1 MITRSIQAPD
11 QESIIS
17 FLKAFRAGA
26 RASQFATQLRDRF
39 ARQPKWKALV
49 DAHTYYRAFLEDSPG
64 RALIDHRGPLVGDD
78 LRQTQIVDALGAG
91 RRVFLVSAPA
101 GCGKSRFAL
110 ELSRRLKA
118 QKSWDVRF
126 VRHDESALRQELPE
140 LEKARQLLL
149 VVDDAHECPAL
160 VERLAAACAVASPDQ
175 GIQLICLTRP
185 SGRAVVAEA
194 LANHFPVGE
203 PHEMDLGRPTT
214 KLVRELIDKLIP
226 QLSPHHRDVIRRIVA
241 DSYFAT
247 VLLCSR
253 VARQKNLP
261 QTLSTR
267 NLREFAIRQPIAQA
281 VRDLCTTEK
290 ALDALA
296 VYAACAPVRAGDG
309 VVRANAA
316 THSGL
321 SVAAVEVLEQRVLE
335 AGLFQA
341 DGLGWLRPV
350 PDLVGDVILEETCL
364 NEQGRPTAL
373 GKALVR
379 TLFDAYHESITR
391 NCGDIARL
399 FSTSTPVDLLSELV
413 LERADGLSSGTRSDA
428 LHLLDSC
435 RSLAARQ
442 PATVVR
448 LIEILTDKG
457 ILRTDPPARELD
469 DADNLEVRAQSLL
482 TAASESDPTVVP
494 RAMEYSRRLV
504 TCARKDAGSYQSLR
518 DNLTSPCEFGVARP
532 LAHARA
538 VLDVLGG
545 WVDSPDA
552 AELAA
557 SLVQGFLQLQM
568 RAHRWEDNTLTA
580 VLVSLA
586 PTDEIS
592 KLRDRAVDV
601 LVRCSRQAA
610 PAVQFAAAD
619 ALRHWAHGYRNL
631 TDDLHERWAP
641 QLGRE
646 LDALSESFSKLG
658 STTLHLPVRAAVEH
672 QGWRWWIEE
681 LNVVTQRGGKRILD
695 ALPEAR
701 PYSLWKALHDPALP
715 VFPIPRDETLEPRER
730 RERLLAVIEP
740 TVERTTQLARDLFDQ
755 LDTTCSDSSA
765 WSALFTTTLTALPR
779 RPLQPQAHLY
789 VAEFVK
795 RHPDQAWTF
804 VTEETANGPLGVILP
819 ALLVE
824 LRRQDAP
831 RWQEAIQK
839 SLPGTRLFELELR
852 ALCAASEL
860 DPAEQA
866 MVSKAL
872 QMDEPGV
879 VHLSAEALLH
889 AAPASLAP
897 GLSAVFAVLPT
908 RPADERLW
916 ELALDAFA
924 RWGSHV
930 LSAPAG
936 EEASPQMRALSG
948 ELLKLLRAHGNSLSW
963 RQGPHARRLAAVVAI
978 FAVAVPHTL
987 KSWMREV
994 WSPAIDDIDGELPLS
1009 TARLTEVIHLVA
1021 RSPTATFWQKQ
1032 FIEWMTEEPELATA
1046 GARGLAA
1053 MCGLTHPCVEP
1064 LITRIAQQPES
1075 AALDALGEF
1084 VRCHRDSPQFVADT
1098 LVLLRRC
1105 SDSPGTYGVLET
1117 ELIAAM
1123 SAASS
1128 GPIRAEV
1135 ADSRQAILRAIEES
1149 MQAAVLPPTLQETL
1163 ARAKQAIQSALEGKL
1178 VR

>member
-1 MITRSIQAPD
+1 M
-11 QESIIS
+11 
-17 FLKAFRAGA
+17 
-26 RASQFATQLRDRF
+26 
-39 ARQPKWKALV
+39 LV
-49 DAHTYYRAFLEDSPG
+49 DAHTYYRAFLEDSAG
-64 RALIDHRGPLVGDD
+64 RPLIDHRGPFVGDE

-91 RRVFLVSAPA
+91 RRVFLLSAPA

-140 LEKARQLLL
+140 LAAARQLVL

-160 VERLAAACAVASPDQ
+160 VETLAAACALASPEQ

-185 SGRAVVAEA
+185 SGRKVVSEA
-194 LANHFPVGE
+194 LANHFPWPMGLPGIGE
-203 PHEMDLGRPTT
+203 PHELDLGRPTA

-241 DSYFAT
+241 DSYFAA

-281 VRDLCTTEK
+281 VRDLCTAEK
-290 ALDALA
+290 ALNALA
-296 VYAACAPVRAGDG
+296 VYAACAPVRAGDD
-309 VVRANAA
+309 VIRANAA
-316 THSGL
+316 EHSGL
-321 SVAAVEVLEQRVLE
+321 SVAEVQVLEQRVLE
-335 AGLFQA
+335 AGLFDA

-350 PDLVGDVILEETCL
+350 PDLVGDLILEETCL
-364 NEQGRPTAL
+364 NEQGRPTPL

-379 TLFDAYHESITR
+379 TLFDAYHEPITR

-399 FSTSTPVDLLSELV
+399 FSMSTRVDLLSELV
-413 LERADGLSSGTRSDA
+413 LERADGLSCGSPSDA
-428 LHLLDSC
+428 LRLLDSC
-435 RSLAARQ
+435 ASLAARQ

-469 DADNLEVRAQSLL
+469 HADNLEVRAQWLL
-482 TAASESDPTVVP
+482 TAASECDPTVVS

-504 TCARKDAGSYQSLR
+504 TCARMSVGSYQSLR
-518 DNLTSPCEFGVARP
+518 VNLTALCEFGVARP
-532 LAHARA
+532 LAHTRA
-538 VLDVLGG
+538 VLDVLSA

-568 RAHRWEDNTLTA
+568 RAHRWEANALTT

-586 PTDEIS
+586 PADEIA
-592 KLRDRAVDV
+592 KLRDRAVDI
-601 LVRCSRQAA
+601 LVRCSRHAA

-619 ALRHWAHGYRNL
+619 SLRQWAHGYRNL
-631 TDDLHERWAP
+631 TDDLRARWAP

-658 STTLHLPVRAAVEH
+658 ATTLHLPVRAALEH
-672 QGWRWWIEE
+672 QGWRWWIED
-681 LNVVTQRGGKRILD
+681 LNVTTQRGGKLILD
-695 ALPEAR
+695 ALPEAS
-701 PYSLWKALHDPALP
+701 PYSFWKALHDAALP
-715 VFPIPRDETLEPRER
+715 VFPIPRDEAIEPQQR
-730 RERLLAVIEP
+730 RERLLGVIEP
-740 TVERTTQLARDLFDQ
+740 TAERTTQLARDLFDQ

-765 WSALFTTTLTALPR
+765 WSALFITALTALPR

-789 VAEFVK
+789 VAELVK

-831 RWQEAIQK
+831 RWREAIQK
-839 SLPGTRLFELELR
+839 SLPGTHLFEVELR

-860 DPAEQA
+860 DPAEQT

-872 QMDEPGV
+872 QMDEAGV

-889 AAPASLAP
+889 AAAGALAP

-908 RPADERLW
+908 RPGDQRLW

-930 LSAPAG
+930 LSAPEG

-963 RQGPHARRLAAVVAI
+963 RQGPHTRRLATVVAI

-994 WSPAIDDIDGELPLS
+994 WSPTVDDMDSELPLS
-1009 TARLTEVIHLVA
+1009 TARLTEVVQLVA
-1021 RSPTATFWQKQ
+1021 RSPTAVFWQKQ
-1032 FIEWMTEEPELATA
+1032 FVEWMTEEPELAMA

-1053 MCGLTHPCVEP
+1053 LCGLTHPCVEA
-1064 LITRIAQQPES
+1064 LLTRIAQQPES
-1075 AALDALGEF
+1075 TALDALAEF
-1084 VRCHRDSPQFVADT
+1084 VRCHRGSAQFVADT
-1098 LVLLRRC
+1098 LVLLRHC
-1105 SDSPGTYGVLET
+1105 ANAPVTYGVLER

-1123 SAASS
+1123 STASS
-1128 GPIRAEV
+1128 GQVRTEV
-1135 ADSRQAILRAIEES
+1135 ADSRQCVLQAIEES
-1149 MQAAVLPPTLQETL
+1149 MQGTVLPPALQETL
-1163 ARAKQAIQSALEGKL
+1163 ARAKQAIQSTLEEDL
-1178 VR
+1178 VRSEGRDRS

>member
-1 MITRSIQAPD
+1 MIARSIQAPD

-26 RASQFATQLRDRF
+26 RASQFATQLKDRF

-49 DAHTYYRAFLEDSPG
+49 DAHIYYRPFLEDSPG
-64 RALIDHRGPLVGDD
+64 RALIDHRGPFVGDEI
-78 LRQTQIVDALGAG
+78 RQTQIIDALGAG
-91 RRVFLVSAPA
+91 RKVFLLSAPA

-110 ELSRRLKA
+110 ELARRLKA

-140 LEKARQLLL
+140 LTKARQLLL

-160 VERLAAACAVASPDQ
+160 IERLAAACAIASPEQ
-175 GIQLICLTRP
+175 AIQLVCLTRP
-185 SGRAVVAEA
+185 SGRALVAEA

-203 PHEMDLGRPTT
+203 PHEMDLGRPSA

-241 DSYFAT
+241 DSYFAA

-290 ALDALA
+290 ALNALA

-309 VVRANAA
+309 VIRANAA
-316 THSGL
+316 AHSGL
-321 SVAAVEVLEQRVLE
+321 SVAEVEVLEERVLE
-335 AGLFQA
+335 AGLFQVE
-341 DGLGWLRPV
+341 GLGWLRPV
-350 PDLVGDVILEETCL
+350 PDLVGDLILEETCL

-379 TLFDAYHESITR
+379 TLFDAYHEPITR

-399 FSTSTPVDLLSELV
+399 FSTSTRVDLLSELV
-413 LERADGLSSGTRSDA
+413 LERADELTTGTRSEA
-428 LHLLDSC
+428 LQLLDGC
-435 RSLAARQ
+435 ASLAARQ

-469 DADNLEVRAQSLL
+469 QADNLEVRAQSLL
-482 TAASESDPTVVP
+482 TLASECDPTIVA

-504 TCARKDAGSYQSLR
+504 TCARKDVGSYQSLR
-518 DNLTSPCEFGVARP
+518 DNLTAPCEFGVARP
-532 LAHARA
+532 LAHAQA
-538 VLDVLGG
+538 VLDVLSG
-545 WVDSPDA
+545 WVDSPDT

-568 RAHRWEDNTLTA
+568 RAHRSEGDALTT
-580 VLVSLA
+580 VLVSLV

-592 KLRDRAVDV
+592 KLRDRAVDI

-619 ALRHWAHGYRNL
+619 SLRQWSHGYRNL
-631 TDDLHERWAP
+631 TDELRERWAP

-646 LDALSESFSKLG
+646 LDTLSESFSKLG
-658 STTLHLPVRAAVEH
+658 STSLHLPVRAAVEH
-672 QGWRWWIEE
+672 QGWRWWIEDVN
-681 LNVVTQRGGKRILD
+681 LLTQRGGKRILD
-695 ALPEAR
+695 ALPEAK
-701 PYSLWKALHDPALP
+701 PYSLWKALHDAALP
-715 VFPIPRDETLEPRER
+715 VFSLPRDEAVEPQQR
-730 RERLLAVIEP
+730 REGLLAVIEP
-740 TVERTTQLARDLFDQ
+740 TVERTTQLARELFGQ

-765 WSALFTTTLTALPR
+765 WSALFTTALTALPR

-789 VAEFVK
+789 VAEFVR

-804 VTEETANGPLGVILP
+804 VSEETANGPLGVILP
-819 ALLVE
+819 ALLAQ
-824 LRRQDAP
+824 LRRQDASG
-831 RWQEAIQK
+831 WQEAIQK
-839 SLPGTRLFELELR
+839 SVPGSRLFEVELR

-860 DPAEQA
+860 DPAEQG
-866 MVSKAL
+866 MLSKAL
-872 QMDEPGV
+872 LMEETGI
-879 VHLSAEALLH
+879 VHLSAQALLN
-889 AAPASLAP
+889 AAPAALAP
-897 GLSAVFAVLPT
+897 GLAAVFAVLPT
-908 RPADERLW
+908 RPGDQRLW

-924 RWGSHV
+924 RWGSDV
-930 LSAPAG
+930 LSAPEG
-936 EEASPQMRALSG
+936 EEASPQMRALAG
-948 ELLKLLRAHGNSLSW
+948 ELLKLLRAHGSSLSW
-963 RQGPHARRLAAVVAI
+963 RQGPHTRRLATVVAI

-994 WSPAIDDIDGELPLS
+994 WSPAIDDMDSELPLS
-1009 TARLTEVIHLVA
+1009 TARLTEVVQLVA
-1021 RSPTATFWQKQ
+1021 SSPTATYWQKQ
-1032 FIEWMTEEPELATA
+1032 FVEWMTEEPELATA
-1046 GARGLAA
+1046 GARGLAV
-1053 MCGLTHPCVEP
+1053 MCGLTHPCVQP
-1064 LITRIAQQPES
+1064 LITRIARQPETS
-1075 AALDALGEF
+1075 ALDALGVF
-1084 VRCHRDSPQFVADT
+1084 VRAHRDSPQFVADT
-1098 LVLLRRC
+1098 TVLLRQC
-1105 SDSPGTYGVLET
+1105 ANAPDTYSVLER
-1117 ELIAAM
+1117 ELIA
-1123 SAASS
+1123 
-1128 GPIRAEV
+1128 G
-1135 ADSRQAILRAIEES
+1135 DSRGA
-1149 MQAAVLPPTLQETL
+1149 P
-1163 ARAKQAIQSALEGKL
+1163 
-1178 VR
+1178 